1 MIPNPIRSVLS
12 SIREHRVRAL
22 LMGGQACVLYGAAEF
37 SRDTDLVILAD
48 ADNLTRLRRA
58 LAELQAEVIAV
69 PPLPGAVIRAVQALL
84 GHKDVK
90 TTMIHTHVLNRG
102 GKGVK
107 SPVDDLERR
116 IGGVLYR
123 NHISPHPKRCRRLKS
138 LQSQGL
144 CRFKCWGVMPQLHG

>member
-1 MIPNPIRSVLS
+1 
-12 SIREHRVRAL
+12 
-22 LMGGQACVLYGAAEF
+22 MGGQACVLYGAAEF

-90 TTMIHTHVLNRG
+90 TTMVYTHVLNRG
-102 GKGVK
+102 GRSVR
-107 SPVDDLERR
+107 SPVD
-116 IGGVLYR
+116 VL
-123 NHISPHPKRCRRLKS
+123 
-138 LQSQGL
+138 
-144 CRFKCWGVMPQLHG
+144 